1 MHIHGKIRTTWRFSQ
16 GQQSLIFTEMY
27 WGKTGQNRRFGK
39 KTKDFS
45 GKKNSGT
52 GSQMIGKLEFVG
64 DLSIFLSLQTNKHN
78 LEVPSC
84 WLQYEDIMG
93 TFHP

>member
-1 MHIHGKIRTTWRFSQ
+1 MEIKPRPTIIDIHRDVLGKDWEKQEIWQ
-16 GQQSLIFTEMY
+16 
-27 WGKTGQNRRFGK
+27 

-45 GKKNSGT
+45 AKNSGT

-64 DLSIFLSLQTNKHN
+64 DLSIFISLQTNKHN